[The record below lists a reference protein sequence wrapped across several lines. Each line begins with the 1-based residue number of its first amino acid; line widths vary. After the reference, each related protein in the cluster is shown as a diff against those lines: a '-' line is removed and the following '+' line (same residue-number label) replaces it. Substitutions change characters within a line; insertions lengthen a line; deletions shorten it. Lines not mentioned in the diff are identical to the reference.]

1 MDPEK
6 AFDQVPREMVKWAMR
21 KLDVDEWLIWAVMT
35 IYRNNSSV
43 IRVNNTVGDKFHVK
57 VGVYQG
63 SSLICLLFVIV
74 LEALW
79 RESRSTLPW
88 EMFYADDLVIIAESL
103 LELDTWY
110 AAWKHCLEDKG
121 LRVNLAKTKVMISDI
136 NQGSTFTSAKHLYGV
151 C

>member
-6 AFDQVPREMVKWAMR
+6 AFDQVPSEMVKWAMR

-35 IYRNNSSV
+35 IYRNNSNV
-43 IRVNNTVGDKFHVK
+43 IRVNNTMGDKFHVK
-57 VGVYQG
+57 VGVHQG
-63 SSLICLLFVIV
+63 SSLICLFVIV

-110 AAWKHCLEDKG
+110 AAWKHCLEDKE

-136 NQGSTFTSAKHLYGV
+136 NQGSTFTSAKHLRGV